1 MDVYTTGDIESTTT
15 MKISMISQSLS
26 SHRTLQ
32 LSTAVCLCPGN
43 NLTGVA
49 AQFATQDQI
58 NATQV
63 EQCIAIFNIKICYY
77 DEHFIPIS
85 SKLKFF
91 AMQNFE
97 SKLFPACVQH
107 VIQ

>member
-1 MDVYTTGDIESTTT
+1 M
-15 MKISMISQSLS
+15 
-26 SHRTLQ
+26 
-32 LSTAVCLCPGN
+32 PGN

-49 AQFATQDQI
+49 VQFATQNQI

-63 EQCIAIFNIKICYY
+63 QQLMAIFNIKICYY

-85 SKLKFF
+85 SKLEFF

-97 SKLFPACVQH
+97 SKLFPGVCYTLRLYIIATKAQTCKGN
-107 VIQ
+107 